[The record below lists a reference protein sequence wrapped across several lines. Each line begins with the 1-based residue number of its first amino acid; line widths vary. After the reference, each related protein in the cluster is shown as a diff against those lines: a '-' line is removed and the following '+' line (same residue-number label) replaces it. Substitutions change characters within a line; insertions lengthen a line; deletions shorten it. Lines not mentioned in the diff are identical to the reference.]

1 MRRMRARYYKYI
13 LFFIK
18 MQLKNL
24 DNNKNQNRISI
35 LNLQTTLLK

>member
-24 DNNKNQNRISI
+24 DNNKIKIEFQS
-35 LNLQTTLLK
+35 